1 MRIGYARVSTE
12 EQNKD
17 AQLDALN
24 IAYCEKLYIEKC
36 SGKSENRPQLEQIN

>member
-1 MRIGYARVSTE
+1 MRIGYARVRIGYARVSTE

-24 IAYCEKLYIEKC
+24 SNGCERK
-36 SGKSENRPQLEQIN
+36 QIMVPGL